1 MDKKMEMYIYR
12 EQEYRETIRI
22 LNEAI
27 DQNSKKPFL
36 LPKETTDETLDLEN
50 GVKLELQRPK
60 DEDAEEQQRR
70 MNDDVYR
77 DQKKVKEMNADI
89 ERID

>member
-1 MDKKMEMYIYR
+1 MEMYIYR

-22 LNEAI
+22 LNESI